1 MQVRTQNVTV
11 SHLSKMVIQTLKE
24 HADLLDKGAL
34 IIVDE
39 NKKRVRILP
48 L

>member
-1 MQVRTQNVTV
+1 MQPGVPKKSNCRWPIYETYE
-11 SHLSKMVIQTLKE
+11 S
-24 HADLLDKGAL
+24 LLEKGAL

-39 NKKRVRILP
+39 TKARVRILP